1 MGYTRRDII
10 DASLAE
16 IGYANYAFDMQ
27 AEQLEAVKRRLD
39 AMMAEWN
46 AKGIRIGY
54 PLPSSPADSE
64 LSDQTSL
71 PDSAWEAVIGN
82 LAVRIAPMFGK
93 QLMPETKRVAKQAY
107 NTLLGLSALPGEMQ
121 YPGSLPLGAGNKG
134 WRDYQVFFPEP
145 GSPLLAGP
153 DSELDF

>member
-10 DASLAE
+10 DGAMAE

-46 AKGIRIGY
+46 AVGVRLGY
-54 PLPSSPADSE
+54 PIPSSPDTSE
-64 LSDQTSL
+64 LADETAL
-71 PDSAWEAVIGN
+71 PDSAWEAVITN
-82 LAVRIAPMFGK
+82 LAVRAAPMFGK

-107 NTLLGLSALPGEMQ
+107 NTLLARSTFPGQQQ
-121 YPGSLPLGAGNKG
+121 YPGTLPLGAGNKG

-145 GSPLLAGP
+145 SDAVLAGS
-153 DSELDF
+153 DSILEF